1 MHDLPADW
9 GALCALVF
17 LLGMRHG
24 FDADHLATIDGL
36 TRLNQRR
43 GLPLARHCGALFSAG
58 HGAVVMAIAI
68 AVGSVS
74 ARWVPP
80 HWLDALGAWVSIA
93 FLLALGLV
101 NLRAVLAT
109 PAGQTVALVG
119 VKGRFLGRVL
129 GRAAQAG
136 SPLGVAAVG
145 ALFALSFDTISQAV
159 LFAAT
164 AAQFGGL
171 AHAVV
176 LGGLFV
182 LGMLATD
189 GLNGWWISRLIA
201 RADEIAALASRIM
214 GAAVAAV
221 SLLVAALGV
230 GKLLSPAVGGWSE
243 GKELALGAVVVGVIG
258 LSYWFAMTAAR
269 AANSRQ
275 AKLPELAG

>member
-1 MHDLPADW
+1 MHNLPTDW
-9 GALCALVF
+9 SALCALVF

-24 FDADHLATIDGL
+24 FDADHLAAIDGL

-43 GLPLARHCGALFSAG
+43 GLALAHYCGVLFSAG
-58 HGAVVMAIAI
+58 HGLVVMVIAVV
-68 AVGSVS
+68 VGSAS
-74 ARWVPP
+74 AHWVPP
-80 HWLDALGAWVSIA
+80 EWLDAFGAWVSIA

-101 NLRAVLAT
+101 NLSAVLAT

-119 VKGRFLGRVL
+119 VKGRLL
-129 GRAAQAG
+129 GRALGRTAQAR

-164 AAQFGGL
+164 ATQFGGVTRAL
-171 AHAVV
+171 A

-201 RADEIAALASRIM
+201 RADQIAALASRIM
-214 GAAVAAV
+214 GAAVAGV

-230 GKLLSPAVGGWSE
+230 GRLLSPAVGGWSE
-243 GKELALGAVVVGVIG
+243 GKELALGTVVVGVIA
-258 LSYWFAMTAAR
+258 LSYWFAMAMAR
-269 AANSRQ
+269 ARHGQPRQ
-275 AKLPELAG
+275 AA